1 MPTYTVSVYN
11 SDPLFILSQTLGG
24 VASWTGEA
32 DPSGSATITD
42 TETGIEGQTL
52 DSNAA
57 GGESA
62 TADITIG
69 GNSSTGA
76 AVYAEESWT
85 LRDTVT
91 SETFNIITL
100 RVDSGGATGYYTL
113 SEIPLVAGRSYETL
127 EFNTD
132 PDVLS
137 GDPAFSID
145 DYVAPSTEVD
155 GTAGNDTIDA
165 GYTDADGDSV
175 GSGDDTVLAG
185 AGDDSVESGDGAD
198 IVYGDGGADTILGGA
213 GNDFLSGSEQD
224 SGSTGIGGTDTVGN
238 TFTVINLGTYAD
250 VDPDEANGVS
260 ENAADL
266 IGTYGGPGAE
276 LYNGLQTA
284 VTDDANGDNTLT
296 DNDSGATPEGITIDG
311 VTTQIDST
319 HVFGATVAFADGTS
333 GTFTAVIS
341 QTTTGETYLM
351 PEFTD
356 NADNALLTSQPIVS
370 ISLNTL
376 DNADTG
382 LVADRLD
389 ADYKVPLAS
398 SDTSSDSIDGGAGD
412 DTILGDRGD
421 DTLLGGDGADLLS
434 GGADNDTLDGGDG
447 SDTLFGGDGNDL
459 LISGGEAVNDT
470 LNELNGGAGDD
481 TIRIEGPFNGNDQ
494 VDGGDGIDELQLL
507 PDDDRDL
514 NVDMTAGNVTDGT
527 IGTQEF
533 VGIENITTGGGD
545 DTITGDDAD
554 NVLDGAGGDDS
565 FVFSAGN
572 DTVIGGET
580 GETQGDTLD
589 ASAETEGVS
598 VVFDGNESGTVSQD
612 TTQTVTGDPSVFDGT
627 TTIPGAQ
634 LEFFVLDKAAWTD
647 PNAMLRD
654 DNNDGSANTGDTIT
668 LSTYSGQT
676 VGVDGTRI
684 EDAGLADLV
693 EPVTLNGETFATGTD
708 VQMDYGFVVEDGDGI
723 QYFVGKI
730 DFGGGSS
737 GWDGSVITAG
747 WDPVAQTWVDPPA
760 AGTEFTLIS
769 VPSGQAPWD
778 GTSTSSNVSNTT
790 LGPYS
795 NDVRLGDGI
804 DAPIVQ
810 SGPEITTE
818 PVTHTTT
825 FSEIETVDLGSGD
838 DTVDGSATTQ
848 GISVD
853 GGAGDD
859 SLTGG
864 DGDDTLDGGDGTD
877 TILGGA
883 GDDSILTSGGN
894 DSIDAGDGA
903 DVISATAT
911 DPSGAYSFSVDGGSG
926 GDDDDTLDI
935 SAMIA
940 DGWVI
945 DSVTR
950 NPETAGNPG
959 FSGQIQL
966 SRGSDSATINYVDIE
981 TLILAPSNDVVEGTN
996 NAELIDAGYTGDPE
1010 GDMVDAGDNQ
1020 AGTDDDEIL
1029 ARGGD
1034 DTVSSGAGDDTVF
1047 GGAGNDTIDGDAGDD
1062 LLYGDDILADPVTV
1076 QNSGFESDETDWTVT
1091 GDGTLVYDVDGDK
1104 AMAFNANDHG
1114 TGGTIEQTVNMQ
1126 VGRAYELSLD
1136 ASEVDFFGGTGDHTL
1151 VVEVIDSNGSVIAT
1165 QTQVIANESE
1175 QTVTLPFTATTDEIT
1190 LRFSNP
1196 TSTQTVDTDLTID
1209 NITVTPVAPTGAGND
1224 SLDGGDGSDTI
1235 FGGDGNDTIRGG
1247 DSADSIEGGAGDDSI
1262 FVDQGDTVSGGEGD
1276 DVFTLEDLDTTGT
1289 GDAAISITGGEGGE
1303 TNGDTLQLT
1312 PDVTFDD
1319 ITFTN
1324 TDDAAG
1330 GLSGSFTMGDGTAVT
1345 FSEIENIICFTPGT
1359 RILTGQGE
1367 RPVETL
1373 RIGDLVVTRDQG
1385 LRPIRW
1391 IGKRTVTG
1399 QGRFAPVRVGA
1410 NALDGSRG
1418 GLLVSQ
1424 QHRILFTGYRAELL
1438 FGDPEVLVAAKH
1450 LVDGRD
1456 VVEEPCDKVTYIH
1469 IMFDHHE
1476 VIYADG
1482 IATES
1487 FHAGDIGMSAVSEA
1501 AREELFEIFP
1511 ELRSAPGQ
1519 HLETARQC
1527 LKRHEARLLVDP

>member
-1 MPTYTVSVYN
+1 
-11 SDPLFILSQTLGG
+11 
-24 VASWTGEA
+24 
-32 DPSGSATITD
+32 
-42 TETGIEGQTL
+42 
-52 DSNAA
+52 
-57 GGESA
+57 
-62 TADITIG
+62 
-69 GNSSTGA
+69 
-76 AVYAEESWT
+76 
-85 LRDTVT
+85 
-91 SETFNIITL
+91 
-100 RVDSGGATGYYTL
+100 
-113 SEIPLVAGRSYETL
+113 
-127 EFNTD
+127 
-132 PDVLS
+132 
-137 GDPAFSID
+137 
-145 DYVAPSTEVD
+145 
-155 GTAGNDTIDA
+155 
-165 GYTDADGDSV
+165 
-175 GSGDDTVLAG
+175 
-185 AGDDSVESGDGAD
+185 
-198 IVYGDGGADTILGGA
+198 
-213 GNDFLSGSEQD
+213 
-224 SGSTGIGGTDTVGN
+224 
-238 TFTVINLGTYAD
+238 
-250 VDPDEANGVS
+250 
-260 ENAADL
+260 
-266 IGTYGGPGAE
+266 
-276 LYNGLQTA
+276 
-284 VTDDANGDNTLT
+284 
-296 DNDSGATPEGITIDG
+296 
-311 VTTQIDST
+311 
-319 HVFGATVAFADGTS
+319 
-333 GTFTAVIS
+333 
-341 QTTTGETYLM
+341 
-351 PEFTD
+351 
-356 NADNALLTSQPIVS
+356 
-370 ISLNTL
+370 
-376 DNADTG
+376 
-382 LVADRLD
+382 
-389 ADYKVPLAS
+389 
-398 SDTSSDSIDGGAGD
+398 
-412 DTILGDRGD
+412 
-421 DTLLGGDGADLLS
+421 
-434 GGADNDTLDGGDG
+434 
-447 SDTLFGGDGNDL
+447 
-459 LISGGEAVNDT
+459 
-470 LNELNGGAGDD
+470 
-481 TIRIEGPFNGNDQ
+481 
-494 VDGGDGIDELQLL
+494 
-507 PDDDRDL
+507 DRDL

-747 WDPVAQTWVDPPA
+747 WDPVTQTFIDPPA

-778 GTSTSSNVSNTT
+778 GTSTSSNVSTTT
-790 LGPYS
+790 LDPYS

-1091 GDGTLVYDVDGDK
+1091 GDGTLVYNVDGDK

-1165 QTQVIANESE
+1165 QTQVIANETE
-1175 QTVTLPFTATTDEIT
+1175 QTVTLPFTATTDDIT